1 MGKKFRSEKDAQPRN
16 SSKIRKSADGSYWVG
31 TWRFT
36 KISIVLACGL
46 GLFFGFLGLSYISM
60 KLTDEFDII
69 GKFLGGM

>member
-46 GLFFGFLGLSYISM
+46 GGFFGFLGLSYISM
-60 KLTDEFDII
+60 KLTDEFDVI